1 VYNILV
7 DDLPT
12 AIEINGKEFDINPD
26 YKNCL
31 NIILAYEDNELTGF
45 EKQLVLLSNLYKEFP
60 NNEKDIETAVL
71 KGIKFLNGGMEE
83 SEGENQEI
91 LYRLYSFSKD
101 ANLIFAAFKQT
112 HGIDLTDTEYLHW
125 WKFIALFMDLGSE
138 TTFCNLVSL
147 RKRVKSGKATKEERE
162 AAKEM
167 GEFFEVPEPNE
178 LDLEEMEAERKFMEM
193 INKHRIG

>member
-1 VYNILV
+1 MYNILV

-12 AIEINGKEFDINPD
+12 AIEINGNEFDINPD
-26 YKNCL
+26 YRNCL

-60 NNEKDIETAVL
+60 DNEKDIETAVL

-83 SEGENQEI
+83 NEGENQEL
-91 LYRLYSFSKD
+91 LYRLYSFSTD

-112 HGIDLTDTEYLHW
+112 HGIDLNDTEYLHW